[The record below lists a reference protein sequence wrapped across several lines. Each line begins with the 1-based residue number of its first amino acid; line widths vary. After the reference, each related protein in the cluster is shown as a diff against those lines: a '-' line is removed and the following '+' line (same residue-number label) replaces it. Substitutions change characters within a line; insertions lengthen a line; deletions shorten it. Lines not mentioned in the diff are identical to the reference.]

1 LIVLRSVL
9 GAALLLA
16 LPTLQAGATSSSQA
30 AATSSSQAI
39 ATYCPRP
46 LHRATRLI
54 IVTVPDMTS
63 VKATLHTFERRTPA
77 DATWLRSGP
86 PETAVVGTAG
96 IGWSEDFHYLGKKDE
111 PIKREGDKRTPAGIF
126 RVAGPFGFEPS
137 KLRGYTRLSPGRSFC
152 VDDPSSLLYGKIVDK
167 SLTKSVKSSED
178 MSSVPGLKR
187 GMIVDYPAR
196 RGAKAGSCIFLHV
209 WDGDSAGTNARIAMP
224 EDRLAVLQNWSVQ
237 GFTAI
242 AIVSEDAAGRFKG
255 CLPLNS
261 ATSKYEQPAALP
273 TPHPRRERKDQRAAL
288 TTEWAARLSAF
299 ISGSDRKD

>member
-1 LIVLRSVL
+1 MLRPLL

-16 LPTLQAGATSSSQA
+16 LLPSQAGAAPSSAQAGA
-30 AATSSSQAI
+30 AATASQGI

-54 IVTVPDMTS
+54 IVTVPSMTS

-77 DATWLRSGP
+77 DATWMRSGP
-86 PETAVVGTAG
+86 PEPAVVGTAG
-96 IGWSEDFHYLGKKDE
+96 IAWAQDFDHLAKKDE

-137 KLRGYTRLSPGRSFC
+137 KLARYTKLVKGDSFC
-152 VDDPSSLLYGKIVDK
+152 VADPASGLYGKIVNK
-167 SLTKSVKSSED
+167 RLAQSVKSTED
-178 MSSVPGLKR
+178 MSAVPGLKR

-224 EDRLAVLQNWSVQ
+224 EDRLAVLQSWSVE
-237 GFTAI
+237 GFTTI
-242 AIVSEDAAGRFKG
+242 AVVSEDAAPRFKG
-255 CLPLNS
+255 CLPINA
-261 ATSKYEQPAALP
+261 ATSKHEQPAVVPA
-273 TPHPRRERKDQRAAL
+273 PHPRREHKDQRAEL
-288 TTEWAARLSAF
+288 TRR
-299 ISGSDRKD
+299 D

>member
-1 LIVLRSVL
+1 MLRLIS

-16 LPTLQAGATSSSQA
+16 LATLPTGATTTSSQ
-30 AATSSSQAI
+30 SI

-54 IVTVPDMTS
+54 IVTVPNMTS
-63 VKATLHTFERRTPA
+63 VKATLHTFERRSPA
-77 DATWLRSGP
+77 DATWSRSGP
-86 PETAVVGTAG
+86 PEAAVVGSAG

-137 KLRGYTRLSPGRSFC
+137 KLKGYTRLSPGRSFC
-152 VDDPSSLLYGKIVDK
+152 VDDPTSLLYGKIVDK
-167 SLTKSVKSSED
+167 SLTNKSVKSSED
-178 MSSVPGLKR
+178 MSAVPGLKR

-209 WDGDSAGTNARIAMP
+209 WDGDSAGTKARIAMP

-242 AIVSEDAAGRFKG
+242 AIVSEEAAPRFRG

-273 TPHPRRERKDQRAAL
+273 IPHPRRGDMDQRASL
-288 TTEWAARLSAF
+288 TTEWGGRLYTV
-299 ISGSDRKD
+299 ISGSGRKD

>member
-1 LIVLRSVL
+1 MLRSVL

-16 LPTLQAGATSSSQA
+16 PLTSQALAVSSSSPA
-30 AATSSSQAI
+30 AAAASPHAI

-77 DATWLRSGP
+77 DATWQRSGP
-86 PETAVVGTAG
+86 PETAVVGAAG
-96 IGWSEDFHYLGKKDE
+96 IGWSEDFDYLAKKDE
-111 PIKREGDKRTPAGIF
+111 PVKREGDKRTPAGIF
-126 RVAGPFGFEPS
+126 RIAGPFGFEPS

-196 RGAKAGSCIFLHV
+196 RGAKAGSCIFIHV
-209 WDGDSAGTNARIAMP
+209 WDGAEAGTKARIGMP
-224 EDRLAVLQNWSVQ
+224 EARVSVLQEWSSK

-242 AIVSEDAAGRFKG
+242 AVLTEEAAPRFKG

-261 ATSKYEQPAALP
+261 ATSKNEQPAVVP
-273 TPHPRRERKDQRAAL
+273 EPHPRRAQKDQRADLAQ
-288 TTEWAARLSAF
+288 
-299 ISGSDRKD
+299 

>member
-1 LIVLRSVL
+1 LCKGLATVLRSAL
-9 GAALLLA
+9 GAASLLA
-16 LPTLQAGATSSSQA
+16 LLTSQVGAVSSSPAGAASSSPH
-30 AATSSSQAI
+30 AI
-39 ATYCPRP
+39 ATYCPRA

-54 IVTVPDMTS
+54 IVTVPGMTS

-86 PETAVVGTAG
+86 PEAAVVGSAG
-96 IGWSEDFHYLGKKDE
+96 IGWSEDYDHVAKKDE
-111 PIKREGDKRTPAGIF
+111 PIKREGDHRTPAGIF

-137 KLRGYTRLSPGRSFC
+137 KLKGYTQLTRGKSFC

-167 SLTKSVKSSED
+167 SLLKSVKSSED

-209 WDGDSAGTNARIAMP
+209 WDGGGAGTNARIGLP
-224 EDRLAVLQNWSVQ
+224 EERLTVLQNWSAT
-237 GFTAI
+237 GFTAM
-242 AIVSEDAAGRFKG
+242 AIVSEEAVPRFKG

-261 ATSKYEQPAALP
+261 ATSKNEQPAAVP
-273 TPHPRRERKDQRAAL
+273 EPHPRRAKDQRAEL
-288 TTEWAARLSAF
+288 MPAAAP
-299 ISGSDRKD
+299 GQTPAAP